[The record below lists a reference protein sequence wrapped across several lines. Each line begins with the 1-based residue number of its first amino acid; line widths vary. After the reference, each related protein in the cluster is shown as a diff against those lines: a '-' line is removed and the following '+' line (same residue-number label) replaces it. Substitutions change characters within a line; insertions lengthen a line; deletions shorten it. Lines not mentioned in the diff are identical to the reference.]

1 MDFPARVLE
10 RASAIDLVS
19 FDVDGVLTDGKLYYT
34 DQGEE
39 IKAFHVQDGSAI
51 KLLEQ
56 NGIRTAIVTGRRS
69 PMVSRRAQELGI
81 SYVFQGVDDKVQ
93 CLADLCE
100 SLRLAPAQT
109 AHVGDDL
116 PDLGL
121 FRFVGLGIGVP
132 NGHPT
137 ALAAADYVTRLA
149 GGQGVAREI
158 CELLLRARGCW
169 DYDG

>member
-1 MDFPARVLE
+1 MDFPASVLE
-10 RASAIDLVS
+10 RASSIALVS

-56 NGIRTAIVTGRRS
+56 NGIRTAIITGRRS

-81 SYVFQGVDDKVQ
+81 SYVYQGVDDKAR

-100 SLRLAPAQT
+100 SLGLGPAQV
-109 AHVGDDL
+109 AHIGDDL

-121 FRFVGLGIGVP
+121 FRLVGLGIGVP

-137 ALAAADYVTRLA
+137 VLATADYVTRLA
-149 GGQGVAREI
+149 GGHGVAREI
-158 CELLLRARGCW
+158 CELMLRAHGRW
-169 DYDG
+169 DYD